1 MDRGGGRRMSAARS
15 PVRLL
20 LHLWRILWF
29 SGFFLRELVAA
40 NLRVA
45 WEVVTPTHYMRAG
58 IVKIPTRA
66 RSDLELVLY
75 ANLISLTPGTLT
87 LEVDEQREHLYV
99 HTLYV
104 PSREQFVD
112 RMADFEN
119 RLLRALR

>member
-1 MDRGGGRRMSAARS
+1 MSAASS

-20 LHLWRILWF
+20 GRPWRILWF
-29 SGFFLRELVAA
+29 SGFFLKELVAA

-66 RSDLELVLY
+66 RSDTELVLY

-87 LEVDEQREHLYV
+87 IEVDAQREHLYV

-104 PSREQFVD
+104 PSREEFVD

-119 RLLRALR
+119 RLLKALR